1 MDVRVCEW
9 ICTTDSQMEICHTNK
24 VHETLTAGQ
33 IEQWHNNITTL
44 NSLHDN
50 IAISAKRYFYLS
62 PFVNCK
68 LCPPALNVVNIC
80 FIL

>member
-1 MDVRVCEW
+1 MSECVNEYA
-9 ICTTDSQMEICHTNK
+9 QQICHTNK

-33 IEQWHNNITTL
+33 IEWHNNITIL

-50 IAISAKRYFYLS
+50 IAIRAKRYFYLS

-68 LCPPALNVVNIC
+68 LCPPALNVVINVISLFFS
-80 FIL
+80 FIDF